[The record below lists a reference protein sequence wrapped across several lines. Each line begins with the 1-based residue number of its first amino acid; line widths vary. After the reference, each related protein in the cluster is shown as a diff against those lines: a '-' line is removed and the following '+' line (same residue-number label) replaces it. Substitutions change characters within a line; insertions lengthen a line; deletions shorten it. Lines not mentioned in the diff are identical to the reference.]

1 MLLHCQLVKEHVF
14 LGTEA
19 DQTSRL
25 AELSRNIETSYR
37 HLATCGAGLI
47 RKRLECCRFPSTV
60 NAKQRKALPKVQRK
74 RSITDCERPL
84 SACRIHL
91 GKAVNPDLTL
101 GFYQL
106 VDSLFLRFDIFI
118 SKILDFLKT
127 CFLHAC
133 HRTHVQNPPAKSK
146 WIGAAE
152 YVLKKKNQE
161 NTHQTMNAH
170 SP

>member
-25 AELSRNIETSYR
+25 AELSWNIKTSNR
-37 HLATCGAGLI
+37 HFATCGTGLI

-60 NAKQRKALPKVQRK
+60 NAKQSKALPKVQRK
-74 RSITDCERPL
+74 RSITDCECPL

-91 GKAVNPDLTL
+91 SKAVYSDLAL

-106 VDSLFLRFDIFI
+106 LYSFFLRFDIFI
-118 SKILDFLKT
+118 IKILDFLKT
-127 CFLHAC
+127 CFLHTC
-133 HRTHVQNPPAKSK
+133 HRTHVQNPRAKS
-146 WIGAAE
+146 
-152 YVLKKKNQE
+152 
-161 NTHQTMNAH
+161 
-170 SP
+170 